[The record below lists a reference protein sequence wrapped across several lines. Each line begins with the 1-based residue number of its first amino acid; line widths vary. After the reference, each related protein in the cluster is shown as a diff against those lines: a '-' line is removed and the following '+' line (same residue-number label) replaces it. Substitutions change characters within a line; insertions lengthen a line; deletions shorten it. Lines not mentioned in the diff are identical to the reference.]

1 MPKRG
6 RPQPLHLYQLLP
18 GTNCRL
24 CGCNGCFA
32 FAFSLISREKRIE
45 DCPDLLSEA
54 FISSFRKLNELIGK
68 AEIIQGTDFALDRDI
83 CTGCGDCSRACE
95 RVITFTNPG
104 AGMVSRRSMVPPVL
118 QVIDGIIQVL
128 NWSSCKRM
136 MDPPVL
142 CRVCAEKCPFGA
154 LELVK

>member
-45 DCPDLLSEA
+45 DCPDLQSEA

-68 AEIIQGTDFALDRDI
+68 AEIIEGTDFTLDKDI
-83 CTGCGDCSRACE
+83 CTGCGDC
-95 RVITFTNPG
+95 
-104 AGMVSRRSMVPPVL
+104 
-118 QVIDGIIQVL
+118 
-128 NWSSCKRM
+128 
-136 MDPPVL
+136 
-142 CRVCAEKCPFGA
+142 
-154 LELVK
+154 